1 MSSYQSVWLL
11 NIHELGSGY
20 RPHILELKQRKRGD
34 LKRIIL
40 WNQHVIEKL
49 LREYV
54 QGSNFW
60 ILGLGHDSY
69 YLDMPMKEFRQD
81 VQQIVLPKT
90 A

>member
-1 MSSYQSVWLL
+1 MTVRSKPSDDRLV
-11 NIHELGSGY
+11 I
-20 RPHILELKQRKRGD
+20 PRKRGD

-60 ILGLGHDSY
+60 ILGTCLLSLHGNQNSSKDY
-69 YLDMPMKEFRQD
+69 VIRNPDQIGDENIREEMPSGSQEYG
-81 VQQIVLPKT
+81 
-90 A
+90 